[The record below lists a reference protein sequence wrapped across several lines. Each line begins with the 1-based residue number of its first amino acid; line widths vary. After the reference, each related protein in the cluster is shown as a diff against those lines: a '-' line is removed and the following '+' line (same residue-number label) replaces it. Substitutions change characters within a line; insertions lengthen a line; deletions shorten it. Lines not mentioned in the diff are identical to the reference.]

1 MADVKELFET
11 FDADGSGRISTQEVA
26 GLLAKLGAPKPA
38 AAVAALVAQ
47 VDTDGDGEVSYAEFE
62 AMLRSQ
68 ADLAHIVQDK
78 RQAIKQLHVRQ
89 GAGNSQHSF
98 SSEEAEAFTEVLNSR
113 LGGDA
118 ALASVLPLAQDAAD
132 PPLFAACAD
141 GVLLCKLVALID
153 GDAVDLR
160 AVNMGALGRAA
171 DRKATFKVVENCNL
185 AINAAKDVG
194 CRVTNIGPRDIM
206 TARPHLVLGR
216 VEINQCVGCTRPFFT
231 TSFLGDGAAVLAPS
245 SGEEPASPR
254 HRAGVASMAWRSTRR
269 FSANAP

>member
-1 MADVKELFET
+1 MTDVKELFET
-11 FDADGSGRISTQEVA
+11 FDADGSGSISTQAGA
-26 GLLAKLGAPKPA
+26 GLVAKL
-38 AAVAALVAQ
+38 
-47 VDTDGDGEVSYAEFE
+47 DTDGDGEVSYAEFE

-118 ALASVLPLAQDAAD
+118 AFAAVLPLAQDAAD

-160 AVNMGALGRAA
+160 AVN
-171 DRKATFKVVENCNL
+171 
-185 AINAAKDVG
+185 
-194 CRVTNIGPRDIM
+194 
-206 TARPHLVLGR
+206 
-216 VEINQCVGCTRPFFT
+216 
-231 TSFLGDGAAVLAPS
+231 
-245 SGEEPASPR
+245 
-254 HRAGVASMAWRSTRR
+254 
-269 FSANAP
+269 

>member
-1 MADVKELFET
+1 
-11 FDADGSGRISTQEVA
+11 
-26 GLLAKLGAPKPA
+26 
-38 AAVAALVAQ
+38 
-47 VDTDGDGEVSYAEFE
+47 
-62 AMLRSQ
+62 MLRSQ

-118 ALASVLPLAQDAAD
+118 ALAAVLPLAQDAAD

-206 TARPHLVLGR
+206 TARPHLVLGLLWQAIR
-216 VEINQCVGCTRPFFT
+216 LLLVQKITLKNHPGLVALREGGLVGVQHG
-231 TSFLGDGAAVLAPS
+231 S
-245 SGEEPASPR
+245 
-254 HRAGVASMAWRSTRR
+254 R
-269 FSANAP
+269 FHDY

>member
-1 MADVKELFET
+1 M
-11 FDADGSGRISTQEVA
+11 
-26 GLLAKLGAPKPA
+26 
-38 AAVAALVAQ
+38 AQ

-118 ALASVLPLAQDAAD
+118 ALASVLPLAQDAAA

-171 DRKATFKVVENCNL
+171 DRKATFKTVRKSTSASTRPGGIIYYSGRLE
-185 AINAAKDVG
+185 AA
-194 CRVTNIGPRDIM
+194 PR
-206 TARPHLVLGR
+206 VLG
-216 VEINQCVGCTRPFFT
+216 
-231 TSFLGDGAAVLAPS
+231 VLA
-245 SGEEPASPR
+245 R
-254 HRAGVASMAWRSTRR
+254 GVLGLLTRTFDFRTGSRSWRTATWRSTRPR
-269 FSANAP
+269 TSAAA